1 MVAAVTRSEYVEQIL
16 ADSLLELP
24 SIRNRYRINP
34 RFQETE
40 RHVRLI
46 GGGVGMLVNLVPVLH
61 VRRLRNYRFEKV
73 FLGSLL
79 HVCLHVACGMGRDD
93 VDHRDLERIL
103 GRWAAVAA
111 DNAQGDRRGA
121 LITAVSTR
129 LHRERIAMLLC
140 GFLPILGALAGYLI
154 HAHEGQRCYRIS
166 RSYFESGA

>member
-1 MVAAVTRSEYVEQIL
+1 MTRSEYVEQIL
-16 ADSLLELP
+16 VDSLLGLP

-111 DNAQGDRRGA
+111 DNAPSDRGA
-121 LITAVSTR
+121 LLTAVSTR
-129 LHRERIAMLLC
+129 LRRERIAMLLC

-166 RSYFESGA
+166 RSYFEGGA

>member
-1 MVAAVTRSEYVEQIL
+1 MTRSEYMEQIL
-16 ADSLLELP
+16 ADSLLALP
-24 SIRNRYRINP
+24 SIRNRYRINS

-111 DNAQGDRRGA
+111 DNPPGDRRGA

-129 LHRERIAMLLC
+129 LRRERIAMLLC

>member
-16 ADSLLELP
+16 TDSLLQLP
-24 SIRNRYRINP
+24 AIRNRYQTNP
-34 RFQETE
+34 RFQETA

-46 GGGVGMLVNLVPVLH
+46 GGGVGLLVNLVPILH

-93 VDHRDLERIL
+93 VDHRDVERIL
-103 GRWAAVAA
+103 GRWAAVV
-111 DNAQGDRRGA
+111 DNPPGDRRGA

-129 LHRERIAMLLC
+129 LRRERISMLLC

-166 RSYFESGA
+166 RSYFGA